1 MTLTSSS
8 MICRHPDLLHAVAG
22 DVILMM
28 SVEAGAYYGV
38 EHVGARVWELIAE
51 PMTIGQICARL
62 EDEYDVTPEACEAE
76 VLAFLGDLAER
87 RIVDVVAQ

>member
-8 MICRHPDLLHAVAG
+8 MICRHPDLLHAAAG

-38 EHVGARVWELIAE
+38 EHVGARVWELIA
-51 PMTIGQICARL
+51 
-62 EDEYDVTPEACEAE
+62 
-76 VLAFLGDLAER
+76 
-87 RIVDVVAQ
+87 